1 MLVALGES
9 ELRRRALRGC
19 LKVRGNTILPLVAI
33 SFNAFPALMKD
44 APSAGVRRDPVE
56 LAKEK
61 NRARRSFFF
70 GGSEEN
76 RTPVR
81 KPIHTTFFVD
91 SLLFKIPVWERE
103 QTRYPVR

>member
-1 MLVALGES
+1 MANFASQNVLSPIPDFHHKQKGTIW
-9 ELRRRALRGC
+9 C
-19 LKVRGNTILPLVAI
+19 LFAY
-33 SFNAFPALMKD
+33 
-44 APSAGVRRDPVE
+44 
-56 LAKEK
+56 
-61 NRARRSFFF
+61 

-91 SLLFKIPVWERE
+91 SLLFRIPVWERE